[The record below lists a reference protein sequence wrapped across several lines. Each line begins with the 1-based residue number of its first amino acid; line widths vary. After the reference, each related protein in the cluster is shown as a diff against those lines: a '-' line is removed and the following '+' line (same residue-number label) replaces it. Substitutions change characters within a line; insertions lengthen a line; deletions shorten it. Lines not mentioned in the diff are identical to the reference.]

1 VSAPKADVTQLLAA
15 YGAGDKDVFGELFRL
30 LYADLHRRASRQL
43 AAWGGGRTL
52 NTTSLVH
59 EAYLRLVAQKELS
72 ARDRGHFLTIAANAM
87 RNIIVDFARARLAA
101 KRGSGRTELSLDSEA
116 HEIAVAEE
124 AEQLVNLD
132 QLLGK
137 LRSIDERM
145 TSVVEC
151 RFFAGLTE
159 EETAAALDVPLR
171 TVQRDWVRA
180 RAWLRSNLA
189 G

>member
-1 VSAPKADVTQLLAA
+1 MSAPKADVTQLLAA
-15 YGAGDKDVFGELFRL
+15 YSAGRKDAFAELFQL
-30 LYADLHRRASRQL
+30 LYTDLRRRASRQL
-43 AAWGGGRTL
+43 HAWGSGRTL

-59 EAYLRLVAQKELS
+59 EAYLKLVDQKELS
-72 ARDRGHFLTIAANAM
+72 ARDRGHFLAIAANAM
-87 RNIIVDFARARLAA
+87 RNIIVDFARARLTA
-101 KRGSGRTELSLDSEA
+101 KRGGGRTALSLDAEA
-116 HEIAVAEE
+116 HEIAVDEE

-132 QLLGK
+132 EVLGK
-137 LRSIDERM
+137 LRAVDERM
-145 TSVVEC
+145 TRVVEC

-159 EETAAALDVPLR
+159 EETAAALDTPLR